1 MSRCLWICAAIVAAS
16 VPASGVAWATP
27 RPLPFTYTYET
38 LPEGQAE
45 VEQYVDLTPVK
56 ANLAT
61 GSGAPVWYTATQ
73 FQTELE
79 YGVTDHLELAIYGAF
94 APSPSVN
101 TYVNPATLTEGT
113 GMKERLRLRIA
124 DEGVLPVDIAL
135 YGELVEYESEFEVE
149 AKIILQKRFGN
160 LRIAANLWAER
171 EYYYF
176 VNQQDW
182 VINPT
187 LGATYQI
194 TPTVHLGVDSW
205 MRAEFP
211 HPAPATRPFNL
222 GPHEYVGPAVL
233 LDFGKIW
240 WSTGIYLR
248 VDDLNHTLSPDAAG
262 GADAFGP
269 IWARSIVGVGF

>member
-1 MSRCLWICAAIVAAS
+1 MSSPEIAR
-16 VPASGVAWATP
+16 ATP
-27 RPLPFTYTYET
+27 RPLPFTYNYET

-56 ANLAT
+56 AVSA
-61 GSGAPVWYTATQ
+61 GGARDVVWYTATQ

-79 YGVTDHLELAIYGAF
+79 YGVTDHLELAIYAAL
-94 APSPSVN
+94 APTPSSDA
-101 TYVNPATLTEGT
+101 YVETATLTEGT

-135 YGELVEYESEFEVE
+135 YGELVEFESEFEIEGKV
-149 AKIILQKRFGN
+149 ILQKRFGD

-171 EYYYF
+171 EFEYAS
-176 VNQQDW
+176 NQQNW

-187 LGATYQI
+187 LGVTYQI
-194 TPTVHLGVDSW
+194 TPTFHVGVDSW
-205 MRAEFP
+205 LRAEFP
-211 HPAPATRPFNL
+211 NPAPHPRPFNL
-222 GPHEYVGPAVL
+222 GPNEYVGPAIL

-240 WSTGIYLR
+240 WSTGIYVR
-248 VDDLNHTLSPDAAG
+248 VDQLNRTLSPDSPG

-269 IWARSIVGVGF
+269 VCVSKHRWGGVLTSRSPPS